1 MKNNK
6 GTVLEKCE
14 IVKQEDGSYKFVEHL
29 KDGDNEVLLSEL
41 LDKYTGD
48 TDLNITIRLS
58 ETIVK

>member
-14 IVKQEDGSYKFVEHL
+14 IIKQENNTYKIIEHL
-29 KDGDNEVLLSEL
+29 KDGDHEVLLSDV
-41 LDKYTGD
+41 LDKYTSD

-58 ETIVK
+58 ETIVQ

>member
-6 GTVLEKCE
+6 GTILEKCE
-14 IVKQEDGSYKFVEHL
+14 VVKQENGTHKFIEHL
-29 KDGDNEVLLSEL
+29 KDGDNEVSSSEVF
-41 LDKYTGD
+41 DPYVGK

>member
-14 IVKQEDGSYKFVEHL
+14 IVKQEDGTYKFIEHL
-29 KDGDNEVLLSEL
+29 KDGDNEVLLSEVF
-41 LDKYTGD
+41 DKYIDD

>member
-14 IVKQEDGSYKFVEHL
+14 IIKQEDGSYKIVEHL
-29 KDGDNEVLLSEL
+29 KDGDNEVLLSEV

>member
-14 IVKQEDGSYKFVEHL
+14 IVKQEDGTYKIIEHL
-29 KDGDNEVLLSEL
+29 KDGDNEVLLSDV
-41 LDKYTGD
+41 LDKYSGD

-58 ETIVK
+58 ETIVQ